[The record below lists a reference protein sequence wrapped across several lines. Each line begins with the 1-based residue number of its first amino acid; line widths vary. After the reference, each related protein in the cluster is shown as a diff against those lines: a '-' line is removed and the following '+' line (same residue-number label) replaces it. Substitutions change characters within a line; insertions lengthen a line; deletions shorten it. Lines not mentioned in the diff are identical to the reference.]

1 MKMKKF
7 AKMLVI
13 STALFLALT
22 SCSASAQIKPDLPIK
37 EQLCTIPPE
46 PVFDRIDETDPE
58 NVKLR
63 KLLNNIVKLKTY
75 AEKLKATI
83 ECLNAAI
90 PKHSKHL
97 KRPKLSTVGGTN
109 TEA

>member
-1 MKMKKF
+1 M
-7 AKMLVI
+7 
-13 STALFLALT
+13 FLALT

-37 EQLCTIPPE
+37 EQLCTLPPE
-46 PVFDRIDETDPE
+46 PVYDRINESDPD

-63 KLLNNIVKLKTY
+63 KLLNNIVKLKSY

-83 ECLNAAI
+83 NCLNAAV

-97 KRPKLSTVGGTN
+97 KHPKLPTVGGAKTGGNGGAN

>member
-1 MKMKKF
+1 M
-7 AKMLVI
+7 
-13 STALFLALT
+13 FLALT

-90 PKHSKHL
+90 PKDSKHL

>member
-1 MKMKKF
+1 MKKSV
-7 AKMLVI
+7 KMLLI
-13 STALFLALT
+13 LMTLFLALT
-22 SCSASAQIKPDLPIK
+22 SCSATANHRLPKPDIK
-37 EQLCTIPPE
+37 QLCIEPLE
-46 PVFDRIDETDPE
+46 PVFERIDETDPE

-90 PKHSKHL
+90 PKDSKHL
-97 KRPKLSTVGGTN
+97 KFPKLPTVGGTN
-109 TEA
+109 KEA